1 MNCFTRFQLR
11 LAVGF
16 VFLLFETS
24 TILAVNTSS
33 TRTINV
39 TTAGK
44 LSTLLPEEERQY
56 VVSLTLTG
64 KLNGTDFKILRT
76 MATDLNLQTLDLSG
90 ANIVSGGDPYY
101 TISSINKNYYT
112 SNNEAGY
119 CLFGSCKKIQKI
131 VLPNSLTTLGDDVF
145 YGCSDLR
152 TLIIGSKVTSIGGG
166 LWFRCPQLSTVQI
179 NNNSSFHLSNGI
191 LYNKDYTFIIAAI
204 PTYNFGKLTF
214 RSSVKSIQAEAFA
227 CCSKLTSVS
236 IPTSITAIYSYTF
249 SESGISSVTF
259 SSSITK
265 IYSDAFEACKNLKQ
279 VDLRPT
285 KITSLDWGAFDNSNI
300 EVVYLPKTLTE
311 LKQYAFARNPLKHI
325 FAYTATPATMYDFN
339 SSYAS
344 FKNVDTSTCVVHV
357 PTGKVSV
364 YKAATGW
371 KDFQYITDSQEIES
385 VKEEYAVYTDDGTLT
400 FFYDNL
406 KESRNGKKY
415 SMNTGEDKPE
425 WEGYVSAKKVVFDKS
440 FSNARPTSTYRWFL
454 GHSLTEIVGIE
465 NLNTSEVTNMSN
477 MFWGCNELTSLDV
490 SHFNTAKVTDMSG
503 MFAGCHRLK
512 TLDVSHFDT
521 SNVTNF
527 EKMFSYCIS
536 LTNLVVTHFNT
547 GKATNMSYMF
557 YQCSD
562 LTNLDVS
569 RFDTRNVTNM
579 AYMFNCCFDLTSI
592 DVSHFDTGNVT
603 NMSAIFA
610 GCKSL
615 KSLDVTHFDTNKT
628 TNMGLMFSGCS
639 SLANL
644 DVTHFNTSNVTN
656 MSNMFPGCSSLTSL
670 DLSNFDTS
678 KVTNMSNMFSECTG
692 LTDLNL
698 SSFDTNKVMDMFKMF
713 LGCTNL
719 TTIYCGDNW
728 DIENVT
734 NSYFM
739 FSNCLNLIGGKGT
752 VFDEN
757 HIDAS
762 YAHVD
767 GGPSN
772 PGYLTDI
779 NATQDQEKIYDSDD
793 LQAFIDGLVNSG
805 DKGTADN
812 PKKIPVAEDGLTI
825 DKDVNV
831 DDDLQLFIDGLANG
845 GTHIAFIDNSNINIR
860 HGGCVL
866 RIWNS
871 VFSSSATKS
880 NAKGVSSS
888 ISQGGILNEGT
899 LTLAACT
906 LDEGQYTMN
915 NLSSGCLMLKDGTTV
930 NSMQNIENS
939 GTLYIDGTCTV
950 KGLLNRHGGRI
961 LLTSRPTQP
970 INVTIT
976 DASDVEEGQPIV
988 FGTEGYT
995 LTEADADKLVIEV
1008 PDGYVCK
1015 YDEMQDALVV
1025 SFTSGISTSNA
1036 DHVEVAGTYDLTGR
1050 RTESPKKGLSI
1061 QRMNNGIVKKVIM
1074 K

>member
-1 MNCFTRFQLR
+1 MTPL
-11 LAVGF
+11 
-16 VFLLFETS
+16 
-24 TILAVNTSS
+24 
-33 TRTINV
+33 
-39 TTAGK
+39 
-44 LSTLLPEEERQY
+44 
-56 VVSLTLTG
+56 
-64 KLNGTDFKILRT
+64 KI
-76 MATDLNLQTLDLSG
+76 
-90 ANIVSGGDPYY
+90 
-101 TISSINKNYYT
+101 
-112 SNNEAGY
+112 
-119 CLFGSCKKIQKI
+119 
-131 VLPNSLTTLGDDVF
+131 TTLS
-145 YGCSDLR
+145 YGLFM
-152 TLIIGSKVTSIGGG
+152 T
-166 LWFRCPQLSTVQI
+166 
-179 NNNSSFHLSNGI
+179 
-191 LYNKDYTFIIAAI
+191 
-204 PTYNFGKLTF
+204 
-214 RSSVKSIQAEAFA
+214 
-227 CCSKLTSVS
+227 
-236 IPTSITAIYSYTF
+236 
-249 SESGISSVTF
+249 
-259 SSSITK
+259 
-265 IYSDAFEACKNLKQ
+265 
-279 VDLRPT
+279 
-285 KITSLDWGAFDNSNI
+285 SNI
-300 EVVYLPKTLTE
+300 EIVYLPKSLKE
-311 LKQYAFARNPLKHI
+311 LKQAVFSTTPLKHI
-325 FAYTATPATMYDFN
+325 FAYTATPATMYDFD
-339 SSYAS
+339 SSSAS

-357 PTGKVSV
+357 PTGKVSA
-364 YKAATGW
+364 YKAAAGW

-415 SMNTGEDKPE
+415 SMNTGENKPE

-465 NLNTSEVTNMSN
+465 NLNTSEVTNMST

-512 TLDVSHFDT
+512 TLDVSNFDT

-527 EKMFSYCIS
+527 ENMFSYCIS

-656 MSNMFPGCSSLTSL
+656 MGSMFPGCSSLTSL

-713 LGCTNL
+713 WGCTNL

-752 VFDEN
+752 IFDEN

-772 PGYLTDI
+772 PGYLTDK

-793 LQAFIDGLVNSG
+793 LQAFIDGLVNNG

-812 PKKIPVAEDGLTI
+812 PKKIPVADEGLTI

-845 GTHIAFIDNSNINIR
+845 GTHIAFIDDSNINLR

-880 NAKGVSSS
+880 NAKGAPSSAS
-888 ISQGGILNEGT
+888 RGGISNEGT

-906 LDEGQYTMN
+906 LDEGQYMMN
-915 NLSSGCLMLKDGTTV
+915 NLSSGCLMLKEGTTV
-930 NSMQNIENS
+930 NGMQNIENS
-939 GTLYIDGTCTV
+939 GTLYIDGTCPV
-950 KGLLNRHGGRI
+950 NGLTNRHGGRI
-961 LLTSRPTQP
+961 LLTSQPTQP
-970 INVTIT
+970 INVTIA
-976 DASDVEEGQPIV
+976 DASDVEDGQPIV
-988 FGTEGYT
+988 SGTDGYT
-995 LTEADADKLVIEV
+995 LTAADADKLVIEV
-1008 PDGYVCK
+1008 PDGYEYK
-1015 YDEMQDALVV
+1015 FDELQSALVV
-1025 SFTSGISTSNA
+1025 TSTNGITILKEA
-1036 DHVEVAGTYDLTGR
+1036 EEEHKETYDLAGR
-1050 RTESPKKGLSI
+1050 RTKLPKKGFSI
-1061 QRMNNGIVKKVIM
+1061 QRMMNGVVKKIII

>member
-1 MNCFTRFQLR
+1 
-11 LAVGF
+11 
-16 VFLLFETS
+16 
-24 TILAVNTSS
+24 
-33 TRTINV
+33 
-39 TTAGK
+39 
-44 LSTLLPEEERQY
+44 
-56 VVSLTLTG
+56 
-64 KLNGTDFKILRT
+64 
-76 MATDLNLQTLDLSG
+76 
-90 ANIVSGGDPYY
+90 
-101 TISSINKNYYT
+101 
-112 SNNEAGY
+112 
-119 CLFGSCKKIQKI
+119 
-131 VLPNSLTTLGDDVF
+131 
-145 YGCSDLR
+145 
-152 TLIIGSKVTSIGGG
+152 
-166 LWFRCPQLSTVQI
+166 
-179 NNNSSFHLSNGI
+179 
-191 LYNKDYTFIIAAI
+191 
-204 PTYNFGKLTF
+204 
-214 RSSVKSIQAEAFA
+214 
-227 CCSKLTSVS
+227 
-236 IPTSITAIYSYTF
+236 
-249 SESGISSVTF
+249 
-259 SSSITK
+259 
-265 IYSDAFEACKNLKQ
+265 
-279 VDLRPT
+279 
-285 KITSLDWGAFDNSNI
+285 
-300 EVVYLPKTLTE
+300 
-311 LKQYAFARNPLKHI
+311 
-325 FAYTATPATMYDFN
+325 
-339 SSYAS
+339 
-344 FKNVDTSTCVVHV
+344 
-357 PTGKVSV
+357 
-364 YKAATGW
+364 
-371 KDFQYITDSQEIES
+371 
-385 VKEEYAVYTDDGTLT
+385 
-400 FFYDNL
+400 
-406 KESRNGKKY
+406 
-415 SMNTGEDKPE
+415 
-425 WEGYVSAKKVVFDKS
+425 
-440 FSNARPTSTYRWFL
+440 
-454 GHSLTEIVGIE
+454 
-465 NLNTSEVTNMSN
+465 

-793 LQAFIDGLVNSG
+793 LQAFIDDLVNND

-831 DDDLQLFIDGLANG
+831 DDDLQLYIDGLANG
-845 GTHIAFIDNSNINIR
+845 GTHIAFIDDSNINIR

-866 RIWNS
+866 RVWNS
-871 VFSSSATKS
+871 TFSSSATKS

-888 ISQGGILNEGT
+888 TSQGGILNEGT

-906 LDEGQYTMN
+906 LDEGQYAVS
-915 NLSSGCLMLKDGTTV
+915 NLSSGCLMLKEGTTV
-930 NSMQNIENS
+930 NGMQNIENS
-939 GTLYIDGTCTV
+939 GTLYIDGTCPV
-950 KGLLNRHGGRI
+950 NGLTNRHGGRI
-961 LLTSRPTQP
+961 LLTSQPTQP
-970 INVTIT
+970 INVTIA
-976 DASDVEEGQPIV
+976 DASDVEDGQPIV
-988 FGTEGYT
+988 SGTDGYR
-995 LTEADADKLVIEV
+995 LTEVDADKLVINV
-1008 PDGYVCK
+1008 PDGYEYK
-1015 YDEMQDALVV
+1015 FDELLNALVV
-1025 SFTSGISTSNA
+1025 TSTNGITNLTA
-1036 DHVEVAGTYDLTGR
+1036 TTKEVKDTYDLTGR
-1050 RTESPKKGLSI
+1050 RTESPKNGLRI
-1061 QRMNNGIVKKVIM
+1061 QRMRNGVVKKIII

>member
-1 MNCFTRFQLR
+1 M
-11 LAVGF
+11 
-16 VFLLFETS
+16 LLCVAT

-119 CLFGSCKKIQKI
+119 CLFGSCIKIQKI